1 MREDPEGEEGN
12 GCLKYIVEVKT
23 KSPIDERTKIVV
35 VRNINLNIWK
45 ALDEHLPKDICCSV
59 YSQDPEHD
67 NQMREEGAKAEREKW
82 QAEREKLIS
91 VIDEKIANARVAA
104 ANAVLDEL
112 AQMYANV
119 PEQILEGTYRLHSE
133 WKEKIE
139 SLRHGQT
146 HEQQGTTAGGR

>member
-1 MREDPEGEEGN
+1 MSN
-12 GCLKYIVEVKT
+12 NKHC
-23 KSPIDERTKIVV
+23 
-35 VRNINLNIWK
+35 NINPHCPDWK
-45 ALDEHLPKDICCSV
+45 RISYGPSDSRIE
-59 YSQDPEHD
+59 YSCVRPLHDDCESIERKKRAEEHD

-119 PEQILEGTYRLHSE
+119 PEQFLNGTYRLHLE
-133 WKEKIE
+133 WKAKIE
-139 SLRHGQT
+139 SLRHGQKQ
-146 HEQQGTTAGGR
+146 EQHGTTAGGR

>member
-1 MREDPEGEEGN
+1 MRDDEISEHCLCDKCSGNDCEG
-12 GCLKYIVEVKT
+12 L
-23 KSPIDERTKIVV
+23 
-35 VRNINLNIWK
+35 
-45 ALDEHLPKDICCSV
+45 KDI
-59 YSQDPEHD
+59 
-67 NQMREEGAKAEREKW
+67 EG
-82 QAEREKLIS
+82 EKLIS

-119 PEQILEGTYRLHSE
+119 PEQFLNGTYRLHLE
-133 WKEKIE
+133 WKAKIE